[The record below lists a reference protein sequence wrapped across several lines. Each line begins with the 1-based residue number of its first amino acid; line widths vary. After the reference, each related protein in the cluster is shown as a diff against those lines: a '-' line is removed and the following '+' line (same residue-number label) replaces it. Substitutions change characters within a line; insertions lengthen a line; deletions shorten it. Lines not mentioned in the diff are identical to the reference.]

1 MHQDGPLQE
10 MAARLAWPPKVAGT
24 CRAIPTWAADAPDA
38 AEGPPISAAAVAAVA
53 RAAARRWRLI
63 VGCRITG
70 TGISPSVA
78 GRSAEWTEPAGGM
91 VLFPLA
97 KTRACEQRLSDA
109 DPDGCSLAAGPVL
122 LSWYDATSLPSL

>member
-24 CRAIPTWAADAPDA
+24 CRGIPTWAADAADAPDAPDA
-38 AEGPPISAAAVAAVA
+38 AAGPPISAAAVAAVA

-63 VGCRITG
+63 VGCRSTG

-78 GRSAEWTEPAGGM
+78 GRSAEWTGPAGGM
-91 VLFPLA
+91 VL
-97 KTRACEQRLSDA
+97 
-109 DPDGCSLAAGPVL
+109 
-122 LSWYDATSLPSL
+122 